1 MFSLERLMM
10 VESLKIEVVEVL
22 LEEVKLVSSSRY
34 WLIEMWKKLGDLSL
48 KAMED
53 EEVALVDGVFE
64 GAFGALGDE
73 SWCFDDGVL
82 VSS

>member
-1 MFSLERLMM
+1 
-10 VESLKIEVVEVL
+10 VVEVL
-22 LEEVKLVSSSRY
+22 LEEVKLVSSSRH

-53 EEVALVDGVFE
+53 EEVAPVDGVFE